1 MNLELMKIECLPSR
15 LSPGCLKKAEEL
27 EPGFYSKNLVLLAKT
42 LIALKKENELAKESL
57 KKVLT
62 DFEQSTKW
70 DDVEVSLDRFRLEI
84 FEFTRMIAAISD
96 RAAFDSHR

>member
-1 MNLELMKIECLPSR
+1 MKSDAHCSLASH
-15 LSPGCLKKAEEL
+15 LDCLKKAEEL

-62 DFEQSTKW
+62 VFGESTKW
-70 DDVEVSLDRFRLEI
+70 DDVEVS
-84 FEFTRMIAAISD
+84 FE
-96 RAAFDSHR
+96 